1 MGHDGIYL
9 TLGFFN
15 GTNLIFFKN
24 DRYYLRTKSQVEDMS
39 SGNNQTEKKIKLPA
53 VVFADVPVAGAPTCA
68 VTTKLGGIASSE
80 GNKIV
85 VDRLY

>member
-15 GTNLIFFKN
+15 GTNLFFFFKN
-24 DRYYLRTKSQVEDMS
+24 DRYYLRTTQSQVEDMS
-39 SGNNQTEKKIKLPA
+39 SGNNQTEKMIKLPA
-53 VVFADVPVAGAPTCA
+53 VVFADVRAPTCA

>member
-1 MGHDGIYL
+1 
-9 TLGFFN
+9 
-15 GTNLIFFKN
+15 
-24 DRYYLRTKSQVEDMS
+24 VEDMS